1 MSGVVIE
8 HELGVRQA
16 TRQVDRIAAR
26 HHLVLIAI
34 RHQDRVMNTRQI
46 GGRLTPPGRIAF
58 SWEMKATIETG
69 LSRLSLRSFS
79 RLRKSRAAP
88 RPLGVLVKKR

>member
-26 HHLVLIAI
+26 HRLVLIAI
-34 RHQDRVMNTRQI
+34 RHQDRVVNTRQI
-46 GGRLTPPGRIAF
+46 GGRLTPPG
-58 SWEMKATIETG
+58 MN
-69 LSRLSLRSFS
+69 RLQLGDESDES
-79 RLRKSRAAP
+79 RLRR
-88 RPLGVLVKKR
+88 